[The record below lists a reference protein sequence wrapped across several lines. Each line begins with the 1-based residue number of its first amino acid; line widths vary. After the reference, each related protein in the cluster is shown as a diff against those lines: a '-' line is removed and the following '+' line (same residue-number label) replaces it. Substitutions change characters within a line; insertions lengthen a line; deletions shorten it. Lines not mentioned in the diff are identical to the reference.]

1 MLKLTEVR
9 ARYGKIEALHGISLE
24 VGNRELVTLIGANGA
39 GKTTTIK
46 AVCGLLRPTAGKIE
60 FLGADI
66 TALPPYE
73 IARLGVGIC
82 PEGRK
87 VFPRLTVEENLEM
100 GAFARHGRK
109 SVQGDMAEVY
119 TLFPVLFERRRQPAG
134 SLSGGEQQMLAL
146 GRALMMKPK
155 VVLFDEPSLGLAPI
169 MVEAIGKIIGQ
180 LKESGLSILLV
191 EQNANLALSL
201 ADRGYLMETGKII
214 LEGTAAEL
222 RRDER
227 VRKAYL
233 GR

>member
-1 MLKLTEVR
+1 
-9 ARYGKIEALHGISLE
+9 
-24 VGNRELVTLIGANGA
+24 
-39 GKTTTIK
+39 
-46 AVCGLLRPTAGKIE
+46 
-60 FLGADI
+60 
-66 TALPPYE
+66 
-73 IARLGVGIC
+73 
-82 PEGRK
+82 
-87 VFPRLTVEENLEM
+87 TVEENLEM